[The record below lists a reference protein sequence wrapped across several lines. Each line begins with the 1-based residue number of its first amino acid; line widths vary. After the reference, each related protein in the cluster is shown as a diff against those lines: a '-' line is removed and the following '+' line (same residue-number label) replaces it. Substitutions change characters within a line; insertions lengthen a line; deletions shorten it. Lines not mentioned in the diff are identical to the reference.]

1 MDSMTRRDRH
11 RLVKKMMWVGLL
23 CLGLV
28 TTQLVSMRP
37 APADIPVSNYD
48 LAQAATFNQVTTYP
62 LTSLPS
68 APSYRP
74 LGDWLGRLIL
84 PSAADYAADPGDW
97 AWMEVWHAPEASLL
111 GQTVK
116 VTWRES
122 PALERYVVEVT
133 RDVQFTEK
141 AEKFGAGSNLVP
153 TRLNGRQAVGP
164 LQSLAGARPQDDVT
178 VKLVGNPTLRPQ
190 GEMSVVEI
198 GLEPVQITGR
208 EYGLV
213 RLLAPDTGVDVALPT
228 ACPGALP
235 CPTEYFKVQHFDA
248 TAAAF
253 TGSTETIRIPQ
264 QPQLQGDR
272 FFSNIR
278 DLIDAPAGV
287 AGWYVYGARDES
299 GGFTVQSLQPRQLV
313 QLRPDQVIL
322 GEKPGRHYLDRDNW
336 QDTPARKG
344 TVQRVLVSPTAESE
358 AAAIANWQAGDN
370 ALVIHVFGGIGGDN
384 QELTPAGTV
393 SGHFAYGLAQVV
405 VEPIAQELQFKI
417 NYQQIYAH
425 NSGGII
431 SGTHDWSSYAGDMQ
445 RGWLGQR
452 PFSDIVVKLDY
463 FTEPLQLGPTRL
475 SLFEQLLIQTQVIA
489 ARYRTG
495 DGTGVATVTPATSCV
510 QDSSQAMFIAIE
522 QIRAQAAADPTLQT
536 YIQDHPDDPEVQK
549 IDQFATLATNLHQAL
564 SPYGVIRRDWESN
577 AEELAGVNAR
587 GNELATDSGLV
598 AGIFSWRTMMP
609 RWGQDD
615 IADIFLKNGADLW
628 FLRPNQIGGFDPTI
642 APIPPTALF
651 GLIPVVSRV
660 ALRAARSFAVPWWS
674 TPLLVYSGLAL
685 LLIAVVIPV
694 YGCKSGYLEKP
705 RIAVER
711 PVRAGF
717 NLVKL
722 LLLPALLEELIFR
735 VGLLP
740 HLTEGVATGPW
751 LAWAALSL
759 GLYVLA
765 HVVFSQLRPQA
776 AVALRDRR
784 FLLMVLWLGLVL
796 TTLYGLTGSLFA
808 VTLVHWL
815 TVVAWLY
822 GFGGLARLRGEAPT
836 AA

>member
-1 MDSMTRRDRH
+1 MTRSDRR
-11 RLVKKMMWVGLL
+11 RLIKNLMWVGLL
-23 CLGLV
+23 CIGLV
-28 TTQLVSMRP
+28 TTQFVSMQS
-37 APADIPVSNYD
+37 APAETKVSNYD

-62 LTSLPS
+62 LTPLPS

-74 LGDWLGRLIL
+74 LGDWMGRLIL
-84 PSAADYAADPGDW
+84 PSAADYAPEPGDW

-122 PALERYVVEVT
+122 PALERYLAEVT

-141 AEKFGAGSNLVP
+141 AEKFGAGGNIVP

-178 VKLVGNPTLRPQ
+178 VKLVGNPTLLAQ
-190 GEMSVVEI
+190 GDAPVIEI

-213 RLLAPDTGVDVALPT
+213 RLLEPDASVDSALPT
-228 ACPGALP
+228 VCPGLSP
-235 CPTEYFKVQHFDA
+235 CPTEYFKVQHFE
-248 TAAAF
+248 AAVADF
-253 TGSTETIRIPQ
+253 TGPTETIRIPQ
-264 QPQLQGDR
+264 QPQLKGDR

-278 DLIDAPAGV
+278 DLIDSPAGS
-287 AGWYVYGARDES
+287 AGWYVYGARDQA
-299 GGFTVQSLQPRQLV
+299 GVFTVQSLQPRQLV
-313 QLRPDQVIL
+313 QLMPDQVVL
-322 GEKPGRHYLDRDNW
+322 GEKAGRHYLDRDNW

-344 TVQRVLVSPTAESE
+344 TVQRVLVSPTAATE
-358 AAAIANWQAGDN
+358 AAAIDHWQAGDN
-370 ALVIHVFGGIGGDN
+370 ALVMHLFGGIGGEN
-384 QELTPAGTV
+384 KELTPAGTV

-405 VEPIAQELQFKI
+405 EEPIAQELQFKI

-445 RGWLGQR
+445 RGWIGQR

-463 FTEPLQLGPTRL
+463 FTEPLQLGATRL
-475 SLFEQLLIQTQVIA
+475 SLFEQLLIQAQVIA

-522 QIRAQAAADPTLQT
+522 QIRAQAAGDPALQT
-536 YIQDHPDDPEVQK
+536 YIQDHPDDPDVQK
-549 IDQFATLATNLHQAL
+549 IDQFATLAMNLHQAL

-587 GNELATDSGLV
+587 GNELATYSGLV

-615 IADIFLKNGADLW
+615 IAYIFLKNGADLW

-651 GLIPVVSRV
+651 GLIPGVSRV
-660 ALRAARSFAVPWWS
+660 ALRAARSFAVPWS
-674 TPLLVYSGLAL
+674 AALLGYSLLAL
-685 LLIAVVIPV
+685 LLIAAVIPV
-694 YGCKSGYLEKP
+694 YGRKSGYLDEP
-705 RIAVER
+705 HIAIER
-711 PVRAGF
+711 PVRAVF

-722 LLLPALLEELIFR
+722 LFVPALLEELIFR
-735 VGLLP
+735 VVLLP
-740 HLTEGVATGPW
+740 HPTEGIETGQW
-751 LAWAALSL
+751 LAWTVLSL

-765 HVVFSQLRPQA
+765 HVVFSKLRPQA
-776 AVALRDRR
+776 KKALSDRR

-815 TVVAWLY
+815 TVVVWLY
-822 GFGGLARLRGEAPT
+822 GFGGLARLQGTQPT